1 MQATSKPKPYIS
13 RWGGRTS
20 FLYNTRK
27 MKPLRL
33 DQKTIFATYLDKEDK
48 ITNPTKVV
56 NTLMERFE
64 KYSPV
69 YATCGKEVAPTTG
82 TTHYH
87 AVIVC
92 ETHIRT
98 KNGNNLLEIDGILPH
113 LERVKHGIKKIAEY
127 CQKEGNFA
135 EAGKRTWKE
144 VLSKKEK
151 NLMLL
156 NGNLEEMFRN
166 GEISAT
172 EVIRADKIRSVFTR
186 ISKPEKYKKRLIIWF
201 KGPTGEGKTRT
212 AIQIAERYYE
222 EDYWITNDNL
232 RWFDGYNS
240 QKVAIIDDFR
250 KTMLTDWNFLLRLL
264 DGYNLIVQI
273 KGGFVKWN
281 PSVIIITS
289 PATPEEAFQWVNKN
303 GETEEWD
310 KQDQLTRRLVHNDE
324 LQVYDFP
331 LWDVEQKRLENTIR
345 KELGL
350 APIEEEEWSV
360 IEPEGFITPG

>member
-1 MQATSKPKPYIS
+1 MT
-13 RWGGRTS
+13 
-20 FLYNTRK
+20 
-27 MKPLRL
+27 LRL
-33 DQKTIFATYLDKEDK
+33 DSKNIYLTYNDKEQK
-48 ITNPTKVV
+48 IIGETEIIDHFINK
-56 NTLMERFE
+56 LGEE
-64 KYSPV
+64 KIQYIV
-69 YATCGKEVAPTTG
+69 CCKEKAPTTG
-82 TTHYH
+82 TQHFH
-87 AVIVC
+87 VLVC
-92 ETHIRT
+92 LKDRIFKRNANE
-98 KNGNNLLEIDGILPH
+98 LLKIKEILPH
-113 LERVKHGIKKIAEY
+113 IDKIKNNLRAIREY
-127 CQKEGNFA
+127 ITKGDSFGEF
-135 EAGKRTWKE
+135 GKAPFRIEK
-144 VLSKKEK
+144 VIDRKEK
-151 NLMLL
+151 AKLL
-156 NGNLEEMFRN
+156 LTGNLEELFIN
-166 GEISAT
+166 GEIGAVD
-172 EVIRADKIRSVFTR
+172 VIRADKLRNIF
-186 ISKPEKYKKRLIIWF
+186 IKNSKPEKYKKRLIMWF

-212 AIQIAERYYE
+212 AIQIAEQYYE

-232 RWFDGYNS
+232 RWFDGYYS

-281 PSVIIITS
+281 PKVIIITS

-331 LWDVEQKRLENTIR
+331 LWEDEQKRLENTIR

-350 APIEEEEWSV
+350 APIEEESMFPEEWST